1 MICLQLVQDAFQILE
16 YVMYPLGIV
25 VPKYQICTWYWG
37 GGLNMYACTS
47 TYVISVTCTFP
58 CNTNKIGS
66 LRKVMFL
73 TFMMCYEIN
82 ICKKCVH
89 KCLTQTQIEQKINR
103 NTHHG
108 IVGVNFNFVTPDC
121 FLKPLQVHA
130 LILTLDWLPL
140 IADSKIC
147 RVILLVL
154 SMSKFTDWSRNG
166 LHGILLDVQH
176 LHSLAYS
183 LARKR
188 ILSSYKVSSTQLNNK
203 NVFHNI
209 WRFNHE
215 S

>member
-1 MICLQLVQDAFQILE
+1 MSSICLDAFQILE

-25 VPKYQICTWYWG
+25 VSKYWICTWYWG
-37 GGLNMYACTS
+37 GGLHMYTCTS

-108 IVGVNFNFVTPDC
+108 IVGVNFNC
-121 FLKPLQVHA
+121 HA
-130 LILTLDWLPL
+130 RLFCEAFT
-140 IADSKIC
+140 STHTNTHT
-147 RVILLVL
+147 RLV
-154 SMSKFTDWSRNG
+154 DP
-166 LHGILLDVQH
+166 
-176 LHSLAYS
+176 HSW
-183 LARKR
+183 
-188 ILSSYKVSSTQLNNK
+188 
-203 NVFHNI
+203 F
-209 WRFNHE
+209 
-215 S
+215 